1 MGSKPSGG
9 VRDALRASRAPAVAA
24 LLLGWAPAC
33 SYYSQADGERLRDEV
48 FALRTQL
55 SAVQASVDKL
65 DDGQS
70 SAEGRLSKLTS
81 DVSDLNG
88 AARRN
93 DADIGVQLEVLKG
106 DFARVRGQVDA
117 LVDRMS
123 EVEGASAK
131 TQEEL
136 DLRFEGLNQK
146 EKMAAEQS
154 AKARAAAQ
162 AAVEAR
168 KTLLSKPKAAL
179 NEAEKMIEKGNATGA
194 RELVRSLEIAQRKKK
209 GWSVYEPKAFYLI
222 GESYFAEGE
231 FQKAAASYNKVR
243 KKYPKSKTWLPGSI
257 LKLGICFQKLGL
269 NEDARLFYRTVSS
282 KFPKHP
288 AGREGRRL
296 LTKLGGGA

>member
-1 MGSKPSGG
+1 
-9 VRDALRASRAPAVAA
+9 
-24 LLLGWAPAC
+24 
-33 SYYSQADGERLRDEV
+33 ADGERLRDEV

-55 SAVQASVDKL
+55 TAVQASL
-65 DDGQS
+65 GQLQET
-70 SAEGRLSKLTS
+70 ADGRLTKLS
-81 DVSDLNG
+81 ADVADLNG

-117 LVDRMS
+117 LADRMS

-136 DLRFEGLNQK
+136 DLRFKGLD
-146 EKMAAEQS
+146 EKAQIEAEQS
-154 AKARAAAQ
+154 AKARAAAE
-162 AAVEAR
+162 AVAQKR
-168 KTLLSKPKAAL
+168 KALLSRPKAAL
-179 NEAEKMIEKGNATGA
+179 NEAESLIEKGNPSGA

-231 FQKAAASYNKVR
+231 FQKAAAAYNKVR

-257 LKLGICFQKLGL
+257 LKLGICFEKLGL
-269 NEDARLFYRTVSS
+269 NDDARLFYRTVSS

-296 LTKLGGGA
+296 LSKLGGV